1 MTYAAIPEGA
11 VLVGVENWPEAAESV
26 SWAAEQAFRAG
37 RDMCLFHVVSAATLD
52 TPPGFRAGA
61 PSEPEQDYG
70 ATVLAGAS
78 SYADRRL
85 EELSRAPRFAGHR
98 RPEVSVEL
106 AAGSVGHV
114 LAAASPHASLL
125 VLGSR
130 GRGPIRSRILGSVGR
145 ATVKDARCPVVVL
158 RPGGGGVGRGVLVG
172 IDGTGD
178 SIPALEFAFEQADQR
193 NLPLT
198 VLYCYRAGGPAGSD
212 DDRALVAECV
222 AGLRERYPDLNPRLR
237 IHSGSL
243 AHVLAEQSR
252 TMHMVVIGGR
262 GGTAGHLL
270 DHAHCVVGVVPSDYS
285 RDSRADTTPP
295 VAAR

>member
-1 MTYAAIPEGA
+1 MRYAAIPEGA
-11 VLVGVENWPEAAESV
+11 VLVGVENWPDATESV
-26 SWAAEQAFRAG
+26 SWAAEQAFRDG
-37 RDMCLFHVVSAATLD
+37 RDMCLFHVVSASTLD

-70 ATVLAGAS
+70 ATVLASARR
-78 SYADRRL
+78 YADRRL
-85 EELSRAPRFAGHR
+85 DELSRAPGFAGHR

-106 AAGSVGHV
+106 EAGSVARV
-114 LAAASPHASLL
+114 LDAASAHASLL

-130 GRGPIRSRILGSVGR
+130 GRGPIRSRILGSVSR
-145 ATVKDARCPVVVL
+145 STVKDARCPVVVL

-178 SIPALEFAFEQADQR
+178 SIPALEFAFDQAAQR
-193 NLPLT
+193 NLPVT
-198 VLYCYRAGGPAGSD
+198 VLYCYRAGGPDSTD

-252 TMHMVVIGGR
+252 TMHMVVTGGP
-262 GGTAGHLL
+262 GGVAGHLL
-270 DHAHCVVGVVPSDYS
+270 DHAHSVVAVVPSAYS
-285 RDSRADTTPP
+285 RDSRADTPP
-295 VAAR
+295 ATAV